1 MVTLAFFAALA
12 AAIAWKVRQVVRDPR
27 NAPLRSVTLCL
38 VCAAASYPL
47 AMPGGASG
55 VDAVAGH
62 GAAKLLQNVLLLAT
76 LFFLM
81 CFYLHSAA
89 DEETGRG
96 RARREAAGLVLVVAA
111 LVAIVASGPHEVLVG
126 SFSTADMTIPQVAGF
141 YLLAGLYMM
150 YALGAAFWWTRRYA
164 RLSLRPHSTGLWTT
178 AVGLASMACACAIRA
193 VFVILRSMGGTV
205 PSGLNAAV
213 AALLVMSIMLFVVGV
228 SYPIARARIT
238 AVRIWH
244 RHRRIH
250 HRLQPL
256 WELLAE
262 AYPDS
267 VLQPTAKSW
276 REMWNA
282 RSVHRRYHRRV
293 VECRDGLVQVSPYLP
308 ALPGQSA
315 RDAALD
321 SAPPEVL
328 AQSLRD
334 VLAAGAPGTSGTVE
348 PVAAVPLALP
358 SQQGPDADVEQLVA
372 LADALRGATP
382 RNMSAMTAANHG

>member
-1 MVTLAFFAALA
+1 MVTIAFFAALA
-12 AAIAWKVRQVVRDPR
+12 AAIAWKIRQVVRDPR

-76 LFFLM
+76 LYFLM

-89 DEETGRG
+89 DEQTGRR
-96 RARREAAGLVLVVAA
+96 RARREGAGLLLVIAA
-111 LVAIVASGPHEVLVG
+111 LVAIVASGHEVLAG
-126 SFSTADMTIPQVAGF
+126 SFSTADMTVPQAAGF

-150 YALGAAFWWTRRYA
+150 YALAAGFFWTRRYA
-164 RLSLRPHSTGLWTT
+164 RLSPRPHSTGLWMT
-178 AVGLASMACACAIRA
+178 AVGLAAMACACAIRA
-193 VFVILRSMGGTV
+193 VFVIVRSMGGTV

-213 AALLVMSIMLFVVGV
+213 ALLLVISITVFVVGV
-228 SYPIARARIT
+228 SYPIVRARIT

-244 RHRRIH
+244 RHRRVH

-276 REMWNA
+276 REKWSA

-308 ALPGQSA
+308 ALPTQSA
-315 RDAALD
+315 RGAVLD
-321 SAPPEVL
+321 SAPPEAL

-334 VLAAGAPGTSGTVE
+334 VLAAGTPGASGTVE

-358 SQQGPDADVEQLVA
+358 SRQGPDADVEQLVA

-382 RNMSAMTAANHG
+382 RNVSVMTAANHG